1 MSNYVIG
8 YDRDGSIFI
17 AHSSDR
23 PNHKYFRKIKDG
35 TRTRYFYSE
44 QEWNAYMKNRNR
56 PKTHAEV
63 QKEQKDDRD
72 ALRVSSKELKNAS
85 DLADWSKKQ
94 RDNTQATLKEYEKE
108 YKEKMER
115 AAKDPNYNVS
125 KMEKWMLEDA
135 IQDLR
140 ESSDEWDT
148 FAKGAETYQRERKK
162 AFSDAL
168 RKVNTRQR

>member
-56 PKTHAEV
+56 PKTQAEI
-63 QKEQKDDRD
+63 QKERKANED
-72 ALRVSSKELKNAS
+72 ALRKSSKEVKQAS
-85 DLADWSKKQ
+85 DLLNWIKKQ
-94 RDNTQATLKEYEKE
+94 RDSNRKTLKAYEDE
-108 YKEKMER
+108 HKEKLER
-115 AAKDPNYNVS
+115 AAKDPNYKVS
-125 KMEKWMLEDA
+125 QMEKWILEDG
-135 IQDLR
+135 IKELR
-140 ESSDEWDT
+140 ESDKEWT
-148 FAKGAETYQRERKK
+148 AWAENGEKDLQMMKK
-162 AFSDAL
+162 SFSDAL